1 LAPSDTFTRYFKE
14 AFMGIFEDAIAL
26 KPEKRAKLVDA
37 LLSSLDEPDE
47 DMDRL
52 WAGEAEARLE
62 AFDKGLIKAVSL
74 KEILDK
80 YR

>member
-1 LAPSDTFTRYFKE
+1 
-14 AFMGIFEDAIAL
+14 MGIFEDAIAL

-47 DMDRL
+47 DIDRL
-52 WAGEAEARLE
+52 WAAEAEARLE
-62 AFDKGLIKAVSL
+62 AFSEGRIKTIGL
-74 KEILDK
+74 KEVLER